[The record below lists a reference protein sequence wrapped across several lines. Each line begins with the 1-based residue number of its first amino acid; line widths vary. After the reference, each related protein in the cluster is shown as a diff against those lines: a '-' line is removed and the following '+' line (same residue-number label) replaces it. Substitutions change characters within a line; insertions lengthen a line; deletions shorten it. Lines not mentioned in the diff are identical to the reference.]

1 MKFAKLS
8 SQGLEN
14 NMRKELVETNNQVY
28 MCEFSNNFSHEIAIV
43 IYM

>member
-1 MKFAKLS
+1 MEKQNIEVKFAKLN

-28 MCEFSNNFSHEIAIV
+28 M
-43 IYM
+43 